1 MGSKMAERQFQTE
14 ALQIFSKSNLVFLCV
29 TKQQYQLLVIF
40 VSYHKLNL
48 GAAFKSILPVEK
60 RME

>member
-14 ALQIFSKSNLVFLCV
+14 ALHIFSKSNLVFLCV
-29 TKQQYQLLVIF
+29 TKQQYQLVIF

-48 GAAFKSILPVEK
+48 GAAFKSILPMEK
-60 RME
+60 RTE